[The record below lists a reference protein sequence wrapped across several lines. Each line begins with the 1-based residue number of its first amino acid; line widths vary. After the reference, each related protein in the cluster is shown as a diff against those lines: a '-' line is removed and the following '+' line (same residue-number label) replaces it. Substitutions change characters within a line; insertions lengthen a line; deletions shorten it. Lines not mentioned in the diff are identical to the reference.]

1 MDSERMKKLDICF
14 RVYDEYINYT
24 NEKLRRGEIPVQ
36 FPWWLHR
43 QYEKARNTK

>member
-1 MDSERMKKLDICF
+1 MDAERMKKLDTCF
-14 RVYDEYINYT
+14 QVYDEYIKYT
-24 NEKLRRGEIPVQ
+24 NEELRRGEIPVQ